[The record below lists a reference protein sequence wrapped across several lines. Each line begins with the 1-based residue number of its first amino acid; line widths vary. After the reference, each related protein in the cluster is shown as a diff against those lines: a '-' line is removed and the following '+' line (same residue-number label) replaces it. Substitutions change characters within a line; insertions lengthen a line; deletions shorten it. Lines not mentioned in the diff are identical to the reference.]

1 MHDGCLFF
9 TPSLAFLLCRFSM
22 MAILTSVRWYL
33 IVVLICVSLIMSNV
47 EHLFMLLLFSCSAV
61 FDSLWPRGL
70 QHARLPCASAS
81 PTVCS
86 NSCPLSRWCHPTV
99 SSPSPPAFC
108 LSQHQGLFQ
117 WVSSSHQ
124 GAKVLELQLQ
134 HQSFQWIF
142 RVDFLYDW
150 LVWSPCC
157 PRDSQES
164 SLTPQFKSIS
174 SLALSFLYGPALT
187 WLLEKP

>member
-1 MHDGCLFF
+1 MV
-9 TPSLAFLLCRFSM
+9 
-22 MAILTSVRWYL
+22 ILTSVRWCL
-33 IVVLICVSLIMSNV
+33 IVVWICVSLIMSDV
-47 EHLFMLLLFSCSAV
+47 EHLFILLLSFSCSAV

-70 QHARLPCASAS
+70 QHARLPCPSPS

-86 NSCPLSRWCHPTV
+86 NSCPLSRWCHPTI

-150 LVWSPCC
+150 LVWSPRC

-164 SLTPQFKSIS
+164 SSIPQFIS
-174 SLALSFLYGPALT
+174 SSVHGFISGLSILFHWSMFLVLFQYHTVLMTVAL
-187 WLLEKP
+187 

>member
-70 QHARLPCASAS
+70 QHARLPCPS
-81 PTVCS
+81 PSPGVCS
-86 NSCPLSRWCHPTV
+86 SSCLLSRWCYLTI
-99 SSPSPPAFC
+99 
-108 LSQHQGLFQ
+108 
-117 WVSSSHQ
+117 SSSAALFSVCFHSFTASGSFPRSWLRYISTLFLLMIFPTQ
-124 GAKVLELQLQ
+124 QYSRDCFKKHTKMHIGKV
-134 HQSFQWIF
+134 S
-142 RVDFLYDW
+142 V
-150 LVWSPCC
+150 
-157 PRDSQES
+157 
-164 SLTPQFKSIS
+164 
-174 SLALSFLYGPALT
+174 
-187 WLLEKP
+187 